1 MAAERGNKG
10 CNKGENTPLSWR
22 HLANNVKKI
31 TFLIVGVWAVN
42 FTCQKLSKL
51 FKVFLWDGKWTT
63 AYILNTVWHCLE
75 MCWLWHIILPCMLQ
89 RSSWINSETSDCL
102 YSG

>member
-51 FKVFLWDGKWTT
+51 FKVFFMRRKMDHRVYSEYCVALFRNVLTVT
-63 AYILNTVWHCLE
+63 HYIAMYATKKLMN
-75 MCWLWHIILPCMLQ
+75 
-89 RSSWINSETSDCL
+89 
-102 YSG
+102 